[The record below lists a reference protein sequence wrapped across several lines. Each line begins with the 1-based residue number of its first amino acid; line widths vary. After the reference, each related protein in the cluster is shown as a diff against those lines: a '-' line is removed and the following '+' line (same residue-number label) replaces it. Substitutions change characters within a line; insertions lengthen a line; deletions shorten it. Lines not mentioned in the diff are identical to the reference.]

1 MNLEFRIAKAGFS
14 SPIIGASGLFGYG
27 AEFEDVLDYAAFG
40 AIVTKTVTLK
50 PREGNPPPRIV
61 DVGCGIINSIGLEN
75 VGSEVFLGEILPEI
89 DIPCGLIV
97 SMGGSTVDEYGEL
110 ARLIGGSPKVDALE
124 VNISCPNVR
133 EGGIAFGSNPETT
146 RTVIAAVRAGTD
158 QPVIAKVPPLVSG
171 IEEVCLAAC
180 DAGADAV
187 TVANTYPAL
196 AIDVDRGR
204 PVLGGVSGGLS
215 GGAIKPI
222 SLLLVWK
229 VAGAV
234 DVPVIGAGGIE
245 SAADALEYMLAGATA
260 FQIGSVILRDLQS
273 PSDILEGLK
282 AHMRDNRYRS
292 LTDLVGRAGR
302 QEDSSG

>member
-1 MNLEFRIAKAGFS
+1 VNLEFGIAKARFS
-14 SPIIGASGLFGYG
+14 SPVIGASGLFGYG
-27 AEFEDVLDYAAFG
+27 SEFGDVLDYNAFG
-40 AIVTKTVTLK
+40 AIVTKTVTLR

-89 DIPCGLIV
+89 DVPCGLIV
-97 SMGGSTVDEYGEL
+97 SIGGSTVDEYGEL

-124 VNISCPNVR
+124 VNVSCPNVR
-133 EGGIAFGSNPETT
+133 EGGITFGSNPETT
-146 RTVIAAVRAGTD
+146 RAVIAAVRAGTD
-158 QPVIAKVPPLVSG
+158 QPVIAKLPPLVSG

-196 AIDVDRGR
+196 AIDIDRCT

-229 VAGAV
+229 VARAV

-245 SAADALEYMLAGATA
+245 SAADALEYMLAGAAA

-282 AHMRDNRYRS
+282 AHMQDNRYRS
-292 LTDLVGRAGR
+292 LSDLVGRAGR

>member
-27 AEFEDVLDYAAFG
+27 AEFEDVLDYTAFG